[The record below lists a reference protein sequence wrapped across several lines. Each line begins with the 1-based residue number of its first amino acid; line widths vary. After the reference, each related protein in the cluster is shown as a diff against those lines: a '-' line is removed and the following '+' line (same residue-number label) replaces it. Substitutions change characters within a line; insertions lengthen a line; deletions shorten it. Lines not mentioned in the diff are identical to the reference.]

1 MEFGTLL
8 YDLEKDPKQE
18 HPIRDEEVEERLKVH
33 MVQLMRENDAPK
45 EQYVRLG
52 LEAYL

>member
-8 YDLEKDPKQE
+8 YDLETDPSQE
-18 HPIRDEEVEERLKVH
+18 HPIQDAEIEERMQRN
-33 MVQLMRENDAPK
+33 MVRLMRENDAPK

-52 LEAYL
+52 LEQYL